1 MTSGHVLLV
10 GDDLCARANVLEHV
24 GYLVACCACEADA
37 LRKTLVHSVDAVLFQ
52 CMPEP
57 PSPALLSTCSA
68 LTHAPIVLFADSNSA
83 FNSSDF
89 ELVVPNLRNP
99 REWSGLP
106 ANRNAGHEP
115 SSLTNRNQKS
125 DACIESCLK
134 VHFVHQALSRN
145 YRVPPP
151 HA

>member
-1 MTSGHVLLV
+1 LATGVHFILEVDMTSGHVLLV

-89 ELVVPNLRNP
+89 DLVVPNLCNP
-99 REWSGLP
+99 REWLP
-106 ANRNAGHEP
+106 KLAETIA
-115 SSLTNRNQKS
+115 SSRGPEFAKLPQR
-125 DACIESCLK
+125 ALPIEEK
-134 VHFVHQALSRN
+134 MRKQPR
-145 YRVPPP
+145 
-151 HA
+151 